1 MLKRGDR
8 GMTTESVGALN
19 EIMCKER
26 LAMERWSRRDPS
38 LANVPAGSPTL
49 QMPYRFGA
57 PPGMPAS
64 IEHLSRPSVA
74 DSVEHFMRSAS
85 LPQLP
90 GGLPSSNIRR
100 VPRKPSISDTFRHRL
115 APVTPVDHSWATPE
129 PKRASP
135 VWNSLEAQPRTWT
148 PCGELHAW
156 TTPGPRAWLKERLL
170 ESEDT
175 GSDALVALSAYVM
188 RKHSRR
194 YQPGSH
200 YDLELRGKQPRRLL
214 ASVSSEGLLP
224 ALPPRTTQKG
234 GSRGPQST
242 IELG

>member
-1 MLKRGDR
+1 MVSRVAAWPPSSCPAFFALVPRESETDSVRDRGHRHAGGMLKRGDR

-38 LANVPAGSPTL
+38 LTNVPAGSPTL

-90 GGLPSSNIRR
+90 GGLPSTNARR

-115 APVTPVDHSWATPE
+115 APATPVDL
-129 PKRASP
+129 
-135 VWNSLEAQPRTWT
+135 SLI
-148 PCGELHAW
+148 H
-156 TTPGPRAWLKERLL
+156 
-170 ESEDT
+170 
-175 GSDALVALSAYVM
+175 
-188 RKHSRR
+188 
-194 YQPGSH
+194 
-200 YDLELRGKQPRRLL
+200 
-214 ASVSSEGLLP
+214 
-224 ALPPRTTQKG
+224 
-234 GSRGPQST
+234 
-242 IELG
+242 I

>member
-1 MLKRGDR
+1 M
-8 GMTTESVGALN
+8 
-19 EIMCKER
+19 
-26 LAMERWSRRDPS
+26 
-38 LANVPAGSPTL
+38 
-49 QMPYRFGA
+49 
-57 PPGMPAS
+57 
-64 IEHLSRPSVA
+64 
-74 DSVEHFMRSAS
+74 
-85 LPQLP
+85 
-90 GGLPSSNIRR
+90 
-100 VPRKPSISDTFRHRL
+100 
-115 APVTPVDHSWATPE
+115 
-129 PKRASP
+129 
-135 VWNSLEAQPRTWT
+135 WNSLEAQPRTWT

-156 TTPGPRAWLKERLL
+156 TTPGPCAWLKERLL

-175 GSDALVALSAYVM
+175 GSDALDALSAYVM